1 MIEQDGTTNTK
12 SLLDKVKSGDERE
25 LRRLYAEY
33 RSGFLKWC
41 FKNHRL
47 TEDQALEI
55 YQKSFTILY
64 FNVKDGK
71 ADDIKSSLT
80 TYLYGIGKNLIRKLY
95 RDKTVNFDPLES
107 VTGIDVTTDHFQER
121 QEASHKRQLVEKILD
136 QLKEPC
142 RSILFMHYFKNYSME
157 AIANNIGYKNEAVAK
172 KKKCQCLKQI
182 REQLTAAKLS
192 F

>member
-1 MIEQDGTTNTK
+1 MEEQHSSINTK
-12 SLLDKVKSGDERE
+12 SLLAKVKSGDERE
-25 LRRLYAEY
+25 LRGLYKEY
-33 RSGFLKWC
+33 RAGFLKWC

-47 TEDQALEI
+47 TEDQASEI

-71 ADDIKSSLT
+71 ADDIKSSLN

-95 RDKTVNFDPLES
+95 REKAAGFDPLDNIRE
-107 VTGIDVTTDHFQER
+107 IEVTTDYFGESQEV
-121 QEASHKRQLVEKILD
+121 SHKRQMVEKILD
-136 QLKEPC
+136 RLNEPC

-157 AIANNIGYKNEAVAK
+157 AIAKNIGYKNEAVAK

-182 REQLTAAKLS
+182 REQLAAAKLS